1 MRREELSALGV
12 ELPVLAT
19 VVLGALPGDENWA
32 RRLASIGLD
41 VVCSG
46 ADEDTPATWEEAR
59 AVNPYK
65 PVKARSTAPAALV
78 AAGCRI
84 IECDG
89 PVPGGAY
96 RLGSDDAMVAVIDG
110 GSAQIEDPARIAR
123 PIVEAA
129 RNGNASE
136 LWVVAT
142 AGLDRLDPEVVE
154 AKLSAMVDSVVQARL
169 ALAKDQFEL

>member
-65 PVKARSTAPAALV
+65 PVKARSTAPAARR
-78 AAGCRI
+78 AA
-84 IECDG
+84 
-89 PVPGGAY
+89 
-96 RLGSDDAMVAVIDG
+96 
-110 GSAQIEDPARIAR
+110 
-123 PIVEAA
+123 
-129 RNGNASE
+129 
-136 LWVVAT
+136 
-142 AGLDRLDPEVVE
+142 
-154 AKLSAMVDSVVQARL
+154 
-169 ALAKDQFEL
+169 